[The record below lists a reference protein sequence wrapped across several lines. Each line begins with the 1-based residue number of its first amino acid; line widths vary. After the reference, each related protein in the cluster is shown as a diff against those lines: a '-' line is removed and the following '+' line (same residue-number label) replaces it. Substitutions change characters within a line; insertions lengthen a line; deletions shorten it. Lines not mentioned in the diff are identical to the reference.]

1 MRKIKN
7 EQILSILDIEHIDSK
22 EDITKKI
29 ENEQDTNKNKIEK
42 VISNETTILDLE
54 IENKK

>member
-1 MRKIKN
+1 MTKIKN